1 MTDLSSSTE
10 TREPR
15 TRPGV
20 GVRRGEY
27 YTYFALIFLFAL
39 PMNSIAYALTAL
51 RGKPLPSEG
60 PLKATWR
67 EARTVAAQIF
77 KL

>member
-1 MTDLSSSTE
+1 MTDLSNSRDI
-10 TREPR
+10 REPR

-39 PMNSIAYALTAL
+39 PMNSIAYVLTAL
-51 RGKPLPSEG
+51 TGKALPSKG
-60 PLKATWR
+60 PLKATWC

>member
-1 MTDLSSSTE
+1 MTDLSNSRDI
-10 TREPR
+10 REPR

-39 PMNSIAYALTAL
+39 PMNSIAYVLTAL
-51 RGKPLPSEG
+51 
-60 PLKATWR
+60 
-67 EARTVAAQIF
+67 TVKHCRPQV
-77 KL
+77 L

>member
-1 MTDLSSSTE
+1 MTDLSNSRDI
-10 TREPR
+10 REPR

-20 GVRRGEY
+20 GVRRDEY

-51 RGKPLPSEG
+51 KGKTLPSTG
-60 PLKATWR
+60 PLKATWC